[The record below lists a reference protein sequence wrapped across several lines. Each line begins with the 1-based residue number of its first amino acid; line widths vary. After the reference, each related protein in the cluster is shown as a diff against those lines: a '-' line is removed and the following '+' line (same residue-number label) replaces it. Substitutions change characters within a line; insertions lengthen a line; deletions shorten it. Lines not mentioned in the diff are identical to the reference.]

1 MISYRFISYQ
11 TINYKLITLNRKVD
25 RPSTIPIRP
34 LSSSSS
40 RNTHVPTDLP
50 SLNPSVFY
58 FLLVHFHE
66 IPLPQT
72 KRPWLQNELRP
83 NPPPLAAKGRQGRK
97 HKWLGPKARD
107 PTHNGAA
114 AANRSKPTK
123 HYTPVTK
130 GNDRSLKKVLRFEK
144 RPPLIDLRSQPTA
157 SPTISYSLCK
167 SDRNPG

>member
-11 TINYKLITLNRKVD
+11 TINYKFITLNRKVD
-25 RPSTIPIRP
+25 RPSTIPIP
-34 LSSSSS
+34 PPSSSSS
-40 RNTHVPTDLP
+40 RNTHVPTYLP

-83 NPPPLAAKGRQGRK
+83 WLQNELQPNPPPLAAKGRQERK
-97 HKWLGPKARD
+97 HIWLIPKARD

-114 AANRSKPTK
+114 AANRSKLMK

-144 RPPLIDLRSQPTA
+144 RPPLIDLHSQ
-157 SPTISYSLCK
+157 SHS
-167 SDRNPG
+167 